1 MKSIT
6 VKDDASFN
14 ELLRAS
20 QDEDVLV
27 LRDGR
32 PVAVLIPLDE
42 EERYWYERERDPAFI
57 ASIARAREQVKRGQ
71 TVSHDELKNELKK
84 RKKR

>member
-6 VKDDASFN
+6 VKDDASLN
-14 ELLRAS
+14 DLLRES
-20 QDEDVLV
+20 QDEEVLV

-32 PVAVLIPLDE
+32 AVAVLIPLDD
-42 EERYWYERERDPAFI
+42 EERAWYERERDPAFI

-71 TVSHDELKNELKK
+71 VVGHDNLRAEPGAA
-84 RKKR
+84 

>member
-6 VKDDASFN
+6 VNNDASLN
-14 ELLRAS
+14 ELLHQS

-32 PVAVLIPLDE
+32 PVAVLIPIDE
-42 EERYWYERERDPAFI
+42 DEQYWYEREHDPEFI
-57 ASIARAREQVKRGQ
+57 ASIARAREQIAQGKGI
-71 TVSHDELKNELKK
+71 SHDDLKSEP
-84 RKKR
+84 